1 MKIFTLSKNYSVV
14 CNSEKTRYGFRHL
27 SSLTKNGLEICK
39 DKACYYNRTW
49 ESFEYQSVLRGVIAK
64 HFEGKEKEK
73 YLKIAD
79 QEGLKESGGFLKTVG
94 MIAKIGNVLCE
105 KKEEK
110 NTWKKRMMATVP
122 GINFPENFDS
132 LPEEEK
138 ARRLDGAIKFLG

>member
-1 MKIFTLSKNYSVV
+1 MRIFTLSKNYSVV
-14 CNSEKTRYGFRHL
+14 CNSEKTKYGFRHL
-27 SSLTKNGLEICK
+27 ASLMNNGQEICK
-39 DKACYYNRTW
+39 NKACYYNRTW

-94 MIAKIGNVLCE
+94 MIAKIGDVLCE